1 MRRFTLRAAGRSR
14 TPRALRTILT
24 DDLREALEDRVRLRE
39 YYRGVHDD
47 IETAPG
53 STPSQHYFLH
63 GMARGSR
70 SLGAVLDVVLP
81 LFQPRR
87 RCGRSSTRWLH
98 HRYPTVHR
106 PREGRRP
113 SSSPRR
119 DCKRQTVSPSF
130 GRSTRRSP
138 TGSTAWLP
146 RSTPLDGVS
155 FMGRSTRGPR
165 IGTRRHVVLSCGHDN
180 YTKIVG
186 GVQLCVALEQAA
198 FAERDCAY
206 INLHPVRPLPVLSP
220 ETEPE
225 ALTLAVPRRRRRRRH
240 CHRGL
245 AVIAALAGVAGDQG
259 VDFGLVVHALHG
271 HSPEVIAELHSRLA
285 PRWAWLWLHD
295 YFGICPSATLLRN
308 RIEPCGAP
316 KPESPGCT
324 ICVFGEERLRHLP
337 RFHALLDRV
346 PFKLVAPSQ
355 FMADRWKLYFG
366 REELDITVHEIGALT
381 EAPAESG
388 QAGPSAV
395 TAEGPA
401 RVAFL
406 GAPAVHKGWD
416 VFQELVRRNAASGNY
431 RFYHFGDGR
440 YRGTDIERH
449 EVNVVENDP
458 LAVVDA
464 LRQEGVDVAAL
475 WSLWE
480 ESFSFT
486 AHEAQSAG
494 AAILTSES
502 SGNIA
507 RVVEISGA
515 GLVFA
520 DEHELFAAFESGS
533 ILDFVRSRRA
543 AWSAP
548 ADFVHPG

>member
-1 MRRFTLRAAGRSR
+1 MTSR
-14 TPRALRTILT
+14 TVEPELDTSSPTAILT
-24 DDLREALEDRVRLRE
+24 DDLREALEAELRLVE

-47 IETAPG
+47 IERSGIDPLE
-53 STPSQHYFLH
+53 HYFYTGWREGRDPSTQFSTSYYLSSNPDVAADDLNPLVH
-63 GMARGSR
+63 Y
-70 SLGAVLDVVLP
+70 VLT
-81 LFQPRR
+81 
-87 RCGRSSTRWLH
+87 GR
-98 HRYPTVHR
+98 
-106 PREGRRP
+106 REGRRP
-113 SSSPRR
+113 SSPTGF
-119 DCKRQTVSPSF
+119 KRQTLAKLRPLDEEIAHWQH
-130 GRSTRRSP
+130 GLAPQT
-138 TGSTAWLP
+138 
-146 RSTPLDGVS
+146 TPLGGAS
-155 FMGRSTRGPR
+155 LAARLGTR

-198 FAERDCAY
+198 FSERDCAY
-206 INLHPVRPLPVLSP
+206 INLHPVQPLPVLSP

-225 ALTLAVPRRRRRRRH
+225 ALTLAVL
-240 CHRGL
+240 CDGEEVGTANAA
-245 AVIAALAGVAGDQG
+245 AVIDALAGVADEQG

-271 HSPEVIAELHSRLA
+271 HSPEVVAELHSRLA

-316 KPESPGCT
+316 QPESPGCT

-337 RFHALLDRV
+337 RFHALLARV

-366 REELDITVHEIGALT
+366 REELDIAVHEIGTLS
-381 EAPAESG
+381 EAPPERG
-388 QAGPSAV
+388 QAGPPAA

-401 RVAFL
+401 RIAFL

-416 VFQELVRRNAASGNY
+416 VFQELVRRNTASGNY

-440 YRGTDIERH
+440 YRGTDIERR
-449 EVNVVENDP
+449 EVNVVEDDP
-458 LAVVDA
+458 LAVVAA
-464 LRQEGVDVAAL
+464 LRQEGIDLAVL

-494 AAILTSES
+494 AAILTSQS

-507 RVVEISGA
+507 RLVEISGD

-533 ILDFVRSRRA
+533 ILDLVRSRRA
-543 AWSAP
+543 ESSAP
-548 ADFVHPG
+548 ADFVHSGMTADFASFDA